1 MSEESKQLPLITRK
15 GALIDLLL
23 AVLFFIFMR
32 EVLIPHVPSQDPL
45 AINIVSSMTSFCM
58 SGVFWIAAGMLR
70 VTWVDY
76 LRNKETET
84 N

>member
-1 MSEESKQLPLITRK
+1 MSEDSKQLPLITRK

>member
-1 MSEESKQLPLITRK
+1 MSEDSKQLPLITRK

-32 EVLIPHVPSQDPL
+32 EALIPHVLSQDPL

>member
-1 MSEESKQLPLITRK
+1 MSEDSTKQPLITRK
-15 GALIDLLL
+15 GALIDFVL
-23 AVLFFIFMR
+23 AVFFFLFMR

-45 AINIVSSMTSFCM
+45 AVNIVSSMTSFCM

-76 LRNKETET
+76 LRNKEKE